1 MDKTLYFQVEE
12 YKERLRKTQQR
23 MIENGIEVLIVTD
36 PANMNYISGFDGWS
50 FYVHQCLIVIGD
62 QNEPI
67 WVGRGQDSNAARLT
81 TWLQEENIR
90 PYTDDYVQSLIKHP
104 IDFVSDI
111 IKEKGYDK
119 KVIATEMDTY
129 YYTAKCQER
138 FALGLPNAKFLDGT
152 NLVNWV
158 RIIKSSTEVEYI
170 RKAARIAE
178 KAMEAAYDSVA
189 EGVRQCDAAA
199 NVYHAQISGTAD
211 FGGDYSAIVPLMP
224 SGIRTSTPHL
234 SWTDEPYKNDET
246 VILELSGCYR
256 RYHCPLARTMI
267 IGDAPQKVRDL
278 EAVVV
283 EGITTALDAV
293 KPGMTCEEVE
303 RVWAKSIAQ
312 SGFIKDS
319 RIGYSMGVNYPPD
332 WGEHTAS
339 FRPGDKTVLQPNM
352 TFHMIPGI
360 WLSDFGV
367 EISESFRVTEKGC
380 ETFTNYPRKLL
391 VKQSGI
397 LLESL

>member
-1 MDKTLYFQVEE
+1 MEKTLYFQVEE

-23 MIENGIEVLIVTD
+23 MIENGVEVLIATD
-36 PANMNYISGFDGWS
+36 PANMNYLTGFDGWS
-50 FYVHQCLIVIGD
+50 FYVHQCIIVMAD
-62 QNEPI
+62 QEEPI

-81 TWLQEENIR
+81 SWLREENIR

-104 IDFVSDI
+104 MDFVSDI
-111 IKEKGYDK
+111 IKEKGYDNK
-119 KVIATEMDTY
+119 IIATEMDTY

-138 FALGLPNAKFLDGT
+138 LALGLPSAKFKDGT

-158 RIIKSSTEVEYI
+158 RIVKSDMEVEYI
-170 RKAARIAE
+170 RRAARIAE
-178 KAMEAAYDSVA
+178 KAMEAAFKSVDK
-189 EGVRQCDAAA
+189 GVRQCDAAA
-199 NVYHAQISGTAD
+199 DVYHAQISGTKEY
-211 FGGDYSAIVPLMP
+211 GGDYSAIVPLMP

-234 SWTDEPYKNDET
+234 SWTDEPYQDGET

-256 RYHCPLARTMI
+256 RYHCPLARTLI

-283 EGITTALDAV
+283 EGLSNALEAV
-293 KPGMTCEEVE
+293 KPGVTCEDIE
-303 RVWAKSIAQ
+303 RVWAKSIAK

-319 RIGYSMGVNYPPD
+319 RIGYAMGLNYPPD

-367 EISESFRVTEKGC
+367 EISESFRVTENGC

-391 VKQSGI
+391 VK
-397 LLESL
+397 